1 MKTLNDMIGGLPEAE
16 RLAIEARAAELIS
29 EEMTL
34 RDMRKALE
42 MTQETVAEALGI
54 KQVNVSQMEKRS
66 DLLLSTLRKY
76 VKAMGGELEL
86 VARFPDRKPMKISG
100 LAELQG

>member
-42 MTQETVAEALGI
+42 MTQATVAEALGI

-76 VKAMGGELEL
+76 VNAMGGELEL

-100 LAELQG
+100 LVELKG

>member
-1 MKTLNDMIGGLPEAE
+1 MKTLNDIIVGLPEAE
-16 RLAIEARAAELIS
+16 RLAIEARAAELVS

-86 VARFPDRKPMKISG
+86 VVRFPDRKPMKIAG
-100 LAELQG
+100 LVALQG

>member
-1 MKTLNDMIGGLPEAE
+1 MKTLNDMIGGLPEAD

-42 MTQETVAEALGI
+42 MTQETVAEVLGI

-86 VARFPDRKPMKISG
+86 VVHFPDRKPMKIAG
-100 LAELQG
+100 LVELKG

>member
-16 RLAIEARAAELIS
+16 RLAIEARAAELIL

-100 LAELQG
+100 LTELKG

>member
-1 MKTLNDMIGGLPEAE
+1 MKTLNDMMNALPKTE

-76 VKAMGGELEL
+76 VNAMGGELEL
-86 VARFPDRKPMKISG
+86 VARFPDRKPMKIAG
-100 LAELQG
+100 LVELKG